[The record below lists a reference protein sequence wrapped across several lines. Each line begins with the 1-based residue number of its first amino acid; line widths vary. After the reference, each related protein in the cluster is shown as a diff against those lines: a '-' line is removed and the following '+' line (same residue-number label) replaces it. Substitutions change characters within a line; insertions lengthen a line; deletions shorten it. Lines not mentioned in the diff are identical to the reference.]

1 MFAQTFTR
9 LAARGVR
16 PGVLYPAV
24 AVPAAADLQ
33 EAEQGWQAGLP
44 AELAAFIRG
53 GPTFLSIN
61 RFERKKVGGWV
72 RCGVRCGAERSG
84 ETPCFLDV
92 PIAMGN
98 GIA

>member
-24 AVPAAADLQ
+24 AIPAAADL
-33 EAEQGWQAGLP
+33 EDAEQGWRAGLP
-44 AELAAFIRG
+44 AELAAFIEG

-61 RFERKKVGGWV
+61 RFERKKVG
-72 RCGVRCGAERSG
+72 
-84 ETPCFLDV
+84 PLDGM
-92 PIAMGN
+92 A
-98 GIA
+98 A